1 MRKRKF
7 IAFIAAAMTMAAA
20 PVQAQVKLVV
30 TPNNGGETGEYA
42 LQDISKI
49 TFGADGMHIVGTS
62 LVPEPVWNLA
72 EIKTITFADVVTGI
86 GQVRG
91 DAAGKVGISLRGGM
105 IYVSGLGDGMDA
117 DAAIFDISGKAALR
131 TKCAEGRPIDIAMLR
146 QGVYIIKVNNAT
158 FKFVKQ

>member
-42 LQDISKI
+42 LQDIRKI

-86 GQVRG
+86 GQV
-91 DAAGKVGISLRGGM
+91 RGGM